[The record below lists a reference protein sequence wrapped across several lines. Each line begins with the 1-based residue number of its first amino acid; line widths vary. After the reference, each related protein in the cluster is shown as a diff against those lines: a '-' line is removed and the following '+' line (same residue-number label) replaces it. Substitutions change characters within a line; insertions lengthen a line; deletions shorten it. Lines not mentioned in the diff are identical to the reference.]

1 MGLGL
6 DLVHPWAGT
15 DAGAMNSLSAE
26 GLVETLKLLDTP
38 QGAEWLVNAQAFASK
53 IQDCWGKEPLVVV
66 CGVLLVLKS
75 FKRNVGRNRSL
86 VTALNLESRI
96 TIST

>member
-6 DLVHPWAGT
+6 ALVPSWAGT

-53 IQDCWGKEPLVVV
+53 IQDCWGKKPLVVV

-75 FKRNVGRNRSL
+75 FKGNVGRNRSL

>member
-6 DLVHPWAGT
+6 DLVLPWAGT

-38 QGAEWLVNAQAFASK
+38 QGAQWLVNAQAFASK
-53 IQDCWGKEPLVVV
+53 IQDCWGNGLG
-66 CGVLLVLKS
+66 CCLW
-75 FKRNVGRNRSL
+75 
-86 VTALNLESRI
+86 
-96 TIST
+96 STFPEIV

>member
-1 MGLGL
+1 
-6 DLVHPWAGT
+6 
-15 DAGAMNSLSAE
+15 MNSLSAE

-38 QGAEWLVNAQAFASK
+38 QGAQWLVNAQAFASK
-53 IQDCWGKEPLVVV
+53 IQDCWGKKPLVVV
-66 CGVLLVLKS
+66 CGVLFLKLL
-75 FKRNVGRNRSL
+75 KMIVGRNRSL